1 MGNADAESKVINSLV
16 EPEERI
22 MGVGDLIWLWLGM
35 TAQMG
40 IFLLGAS
47 FVGKISYMQ
56 ALLAMIVGN
65 LIISVILVLNG
76 DVGCKYGI
84 NLSLSLKAP
93 FGERGRKIPALM
105 RALTG
110 IFWFGIQTYY
120 GAQAINIAVKY
131 MTGYS
136 NWFLWYVLFA
146 IIQIWI
152 TAGGISWIRYL
163 ENISGPA
170 LALLSIWLI
179 YALINGQ
186 PIGEFLNAEI
196 NDGMNFWAVVTA
208 NLSYWVTVAVN
219 ISDFTRY
226 VKVEDPNGGFYKRN
240 KVSIM
245 GQLPGITIGMLL
257 FVSVGMIGKYYTGYG
272 SPVDMISSTLGGY
285 FMLIGLVIIL
295 LAQLSTNVAANL
307 YAPGNILSDI
317 FGDRLNFSKSVII
330 AGMIGMCTMPWYLLD
345 HFLTYLPII
354 GAFLSPLPGIMIVDY
369 FIVRK
374 TELNVVDFKSATG
387 KYDYY
392 KGVNPAAL
400 ITYVIA
406 GIVGIIYLKYSWLVS
421 LPIASVLYLFLMKVW
436 VMKKYP
442 DQVFND

>member
-1 MGNADAESKVINSLV
+1 MVKTNIKLNGVNSLV
-16 EPEERI
+16 DSKERI

-47 FVGKISYMQ
+47 FTGRIPYVQ
-56 ALLAMIVGN
+56 ALLAMVVGN

-76 DVGCKYGI
+76 DVGSKYGI
-84 NLSLSLKAP
+84 NFSLYLKAP
-93 FGERGRKIPALM
+93 FGEHGRKIPALM

-120 GAQAINIAVKY
+120 GAQAIDIAIKY
-131 MTGYS
+131 LTGYS
-136 NWFLWYVLFA
+136 NWFLWYVIFA
-146 IIQIWI
+146 VVQIWI
-152 TAGGISWIRYL
+152 TAGGISWIKYL
-163 ENISGPA
+163 ENIAGPA

-179 YALINGQ
+179 YTLIDGQ
-186 PIGEFLNAEI
+186 PFGEFLNAEI
-196 NDGMNFWAVVTA
+196 NDRMNFWAVVTA

-226 VKVEDPNGGFYKRN
+226 VKVESPNEGFFKRN

-245 GQLPGITIGMLL
+245 GQFPGITIGMLL
-257 FVSVGMIGKYYTGYG
+257 FISVGMIGKYYTGHG
-272 SPVDMISSTLGGY
+272 NPVDMISSTLGGY

-317 FGDRLNFSKSVII
+317 FGEKLNFSKSVII
-330 AGMIGMCTMPWYLLD
+330 AGIIGMCTMPWYLLN
-345 HFLTYLPII
+345 HFLTYLPLI

-369 FIVRK
+369 FIIRK
-374 TELNVVDFKSATG
+374 TKLNVEDFRNITG

-392 KGVNPAAL
+392 RGFNPAAL

-406 GIVGIIYLKYSWLVS
+406 GIVGIIFLKYSWLVS
-421 LPIASVLYLFLMKVW
+421 LPTASILYLFLMKAW
-436 VMKKYP
+436 IIKTYP
-442 DQVFND
+442 EINL

>member
-1 MGNADAESKVINSLV
+1 MVKTNIKLNGVNSLV
-16 EPEERI
+16 DSKERI

-47 FVGKISYMQ
+47 FTGRIPYVQ
-56 ALLAMIVGN
+56 ALLAMVVGN

-76 DVGCKYGI
+76 DVGSKYGI
-84 NLSLSLKAP
+84 NFSLYLKAP
-93 FGERGRKIPALM
+93 FGEHGRKIPALM

-120 GAQAINIAVKY
+120 GAQAIDIAIKY
-131 MTGYS
+131 LTGYS
-136 NWFLWYVLFA
+136 NWFLWYVMFA
-146 IIQIWI
+146 VVQIWI
-152 TAGGISWIRYL
+152 TAGGISWIKYL
-163 ENISGPA
+163 ENIAGPA

-179 YALINGQ
+179 YTLVDGQ
-186 PIGEFLNAEI
+186 PFGEFLNVEI
-196 NDGMNFWAVVTA
+196 NDRMNFWEVVTA

-226 VKVEDPNGGFYKRN
+226 VRVECPNEGFFKRN

-245 GQLPGITIGMLL
+245 GQFPGITIGMLL
-257 FVSVGMIGKYYTGYG
+257 FISVGMIGKYYTGHG
-272 SPVDMISSTLGGY
+272 NPVDMISSTLGGY

-317 FGDRLNFSKSVII
+317 FGEKLNFSKSVII
-330 AGMIGMCTMPWYLLD
+330 AGIIGMCTMPWYLLN
-345 HFLTYLPII
+345 HFLTYLPLI

-369 FIVRK
+369 FIIRK
-374 TELNVVDFKSATG
+374 TKLNVEDFRNTTG

-392 KGVNPAAL
+392 RGFNPAAL

-406 GIVGIIYLKYSWLVS
+406 GIVGIIFLKYSWLVS
-421 LPIASVLYLFLMKVW
+421 LPTASILYLFLMKSW
-436 VMKKYP
+436 IIKTYP
-442 DQVFND
+442 EINL